1 MSFKKRLNQQPS
13 LAALEDVYLPF
24 RPKRR
29 TRAMIAR
36 EKGLEPLAQIILD
49 QTGTD
54 PQMAAADFLDPA
66 KEVETIEDALTGAR
80 DIIAEMINEDQQART
95 ELRKLYFARAVIHS
109 RVGTGKE
116 EEGSKYRDYFDWQ
129 EDAARPPPIGY
140 WRCAAEKKKIFSIYP
155 WHLRKM
161 RP

>member
-1 MSFKKRLNQQPS
+1 
-13 LAALEDVYLPF
+13 
-24 RPKRR
+24 
-29 TRAMIAR
+29 MIAR

-54 PQMAAADFLDPA
+54 PRMAAADFLDPA
-66 KEVETIEDALTGAR
+66 KEVETIEDALTGAN

-95 ELRKLYFARAVIHS
+95 KLRKLYFAKAVIHS
-109 RVGTGKE
+109 RVLAPAKRKKAQSIAIILTG
-116 EEGSKYRDYFDWQ
+116 GRTLPQ
-129 EDAARPPPIGY
+129 PPPTGY